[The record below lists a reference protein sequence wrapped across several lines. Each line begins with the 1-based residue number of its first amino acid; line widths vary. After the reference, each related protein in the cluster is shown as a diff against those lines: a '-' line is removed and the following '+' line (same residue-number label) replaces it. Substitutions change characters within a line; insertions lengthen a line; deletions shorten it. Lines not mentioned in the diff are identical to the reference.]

1 MIGQTISHYRIL
13 QSLGGGGMGVLYEA
27 EDVTLGRHVAL
38 KFLSDDLAKSPVALE
53 RFRRE
58 ARAASALNH
67 PNICTIHE
75 IGEHEGRAF
84 IVMELLEGITLKHR
98 IAGRALEIDELLLI
112 GMEVADA
119 LDFAHAAGIIHRDIK
134 PANIFV
140 TKRGHAK
147 VLDFGLAKLLKRNE
161 PVLDSL
167 ATQSDDRADL
177 TSAGDAVGTV
187 AYMSPEQA
195 LGQPLDPRTDLFSF
209 GVVLYEM
216 ATGRAAFSGTTTAAI
231 FDGILHG
238 APVAP
243 VYLNPQAPEE
253 LGRIINKALEKD
265 RELRYQS
272 AAEIRGDLR
281 RLKRETDSRKPIA
294 GAHPVSAS
302 QLAALRADTGRAAT
316 NRTGTGNVRGT
327 EHVGTGALA
336 SLPRTES
343 RGPSRAK
350 LGRLLSALGTGVI
363 LLLAAL
369 YYHAHRSRTLTAKD
383 TVVLAD
389 FANSTGDPV
398 FDDTLKQALSM
409 TLLQSPFLNILSD
422 DQVAATLKQM
432 TRPADSPLTPAVAR
446 EICQRDGSKAYI
458 SGAIASLGNDYV
470 LGLKAVN
477 CQTGDILAQQQV
489 TAPTKEKVLAALS
502 DAARNLR
509 HDLGESLATV
519 QKFDIPLE
527 RATTSSLEA
536 LKEYS
541 LQIKAMREKG
551 SAAALPHGLR
561 AVELDP
567 KFALAYWAVGGNYTD
582 IGELGRARDYFGK
595 AFEFRDRASS
605 REKLLIAGYY
615 YLDVTG
621 ELDKAAQIY
630 QEWVESY
637 PRDYVAHG
645 SLGLAELEL
654 GSYEKALEANREF
667 LRLSPDNV
675 IAYVNLSGTFLALQ
689 RIDDARQ
696 VLVQAE
702 QRKLDELQIHQNLYA
717 VDFVTGDVPAMPKE
731 SSWLQSHPEYRS
743 QGLALESDTAAF
755 TGQLRKAGELT
766 GQAVGAATLTANKEN
781 AAMFQANAAL
791 REAGFGNFAEAKD
804 DAAAALKLAPSS
816 PGVQIESTLAYAMSG
831 DTARAE
837 PLAKDLSARF
847 PLDTQMQS
855 LWLPIINAQLALDK
869 KDAQAAIDFLQ
880 PAKSMELA
888 LIPFTTN
895 PSCLYA
901 PYIRGQA
908 YLALNHGAQAAIE
921 FQKLL
926 DHTGLVWNCSPGA
939 LAHLG
944 LARAYATEAVILSAP
959 VGTAASAVQ
968 SEQGSAATA
977 GSANKAHAA
986 YRDFLT
992 LWKDADPTIPILRQA
1007 QQEQSKLPK

>member
-13 QSLGGGGMGVLYEA
+13 QSLGGGGMGVLFEA

-98 IAGRALEIDELLLI
+98 IAGRPLEIDELLLI

-161 PVLDSL
+161 PMLDSL

-209 GVVLYEM
+209 GVVVYEM

-265 RELRYQS
+265 REVRYQS

-281 RLKRETDSRKPIA
+281 RLKRETDSRKPIT
-294 GAHPVSAS
+294 GAPPISAS
-302 QLAALRADTGRAAT
+302 QLAALRVRTDSAGSAPPTGMDHL
-316 NRTGTGNVRGT
+316 GTIAPV
-327 EHVGTGALA
+327 
-336 SLPRTES
+336 SLPRAAS
-343 RGPSRAK
+343 KASGRAK
-350 LGRLLSALGTGVI
+350 RGKLFFVLGSILVI
-363 LLLAAL
+363 VLAAAAAL
-369 YYHAHRSRTLTAKD
+369 YYRSHRSRALTAKD
-383 TVVLAD
+383 TIVLAD

-422 DQVAATLKQM
+422 DQIAATLKQM

-489 TAPTKEKVLAALS
+489 TASSKEKVLAALS
-502 DAARNLR
+502 DAAKNLR

-527 RATTSSLEA
+527 QATTSSLDA

-541 LQIKAMREKG
+541 LQIRAMREKG

-582 IGELGRARDYFGK
+582 MGELGRARDYFGK
-595 AFEFRDRASS
+595 AFEFRDRANS

-637 PRDYVAHG
+637 PRDYVAYG

-654 GSYEKALEANREF
+654 GSYDKALEANREF

-675 IAYVNLSGTFLALQ
+675 IGYVNLSGTFLASQ

-702 QRKLDELQIHQNLYA
+702 QRKLDELQVHQNLYA
-717 VDFVTGDVPAMPKE
+717 VDFIAGDVSAMPKE
-731 SSWLQSHPEYRS
+731 IAWLQSHPEYRS
-743 QGLALESDTAAF
+743 QGLGLESDTAAF
-755 TGQLRKAGELT
+755 SGQLSKARELT
-766 GQAVGAATLTANKEN
+766 GQAVDAATLTANKEN

-791 REAGFGNFAEAKD
+791 REAGFGSFAEAKD
-804 DAAAALKLAPSS
+804 DAAAALKLAPFS
-816 PGVQIESTLAYAMSG
+816 PGVQIESTLAFALSG

-847 PLDTQMQS
+847 PLDTQMQT
-855 LWLPIINAQLALDK
+855 LWLPIINAQLALNK

-908 YLALNHGAQAAIE
+908 YLALNQGEHAAAE
-921 FQKLL
+921 FEKII
-926 DHTGLVWNCSPGA
+926 DHSGLVWNCSPGA

-944 LARAYATEAVILSAP
+944 VARAYATEAGYIHAGTATGSTSAQG
-959 VGTAASAVQ
+959 GTAATVSTEK
-968 SEQGSAATA
+968 SR
-977 GSANKAHAA
+977 AA
-986 YRDFLT
+986 YRDFLA
-992 LWKDADPTIPILRQA
+992 LWKEADPAIPILRQA
-1007 QQEQSKLPK
+1007 QQEQSRLPQSRQQ

>member
-98 IAGRALEIDELLLI
+98 IAGRALEIDELLMI

-343 RGPSRAK
+343 RGPSRAR

-551 SAAALPHGLR
+551 SAAA
-561 AVELDP
+561 
-567 KFALAYWAVGGNYTD
+567 
-582 IGELGRARDYFGK
+582 
-595 AFEFRDRASS
+595 
-605 REKLLIAGYY
+605 
-615 YLDVTG
+615 
-621 ELDKAAQIY
+621 
-630 QEWVESY
+630 
-637 PRDYVAHG
+637 
-645 SLGLAELEL
+645 
-654 GSYEKALEANREF
+654 
-667 LRLSPDNV
+667 
-675 IAYVNLSGTFLALQ
+675 
-689 RIDDARQ
+689 
-696 VLVQAE
+696 
-702 QRKLDELQIHQNLYA
+702 
-717 VDFVTGDVPAMPKE
+717 
-731 SSWLQSHPEYRS
+731 
-743 QGLALESDTAAF
+743 
-755 TGQLRKAGELT
+755 
-766 GQAVGAATLTANKEN
+766 
-781 AAMFQANAAL
+781 
-791 REAGFGNFAEAKD
+791 
-804 DAAAALKLAPSS
+804 
-816 PGVQIESTLAYAMSG
+816 
-831 DTARAE
+831 
-837 PLAKDLSARF
+837 
-847 PLDTQMQS
+847 
-855 LWLPIINAQLALDK
+855 
-869 KDAQAAIDFLQ
+869 
-880 PAKSMELA
+880 
-888 LIPFTTN
+888 
-895 PSCLYA
+895 
-901 PYIRGQA
+901 
-908 YLALNHGAQAAIE
+908 
-921 FQKLL
+921 
-926 DHTGLVWNCSPGA
+926 
-939 LAHLG
+939 
-944 LARAYATEAVILSAP
+944 
-959 VGTAASAVQ
+959 
-968 SEQGSAATA
+968 
-977 GSANKAHAA
+977 
-986 YRDFLT
+986 
-992 LWKDADPTIPILRQA
+992 
-1007 QQEQSKLPK
+1007 

>member
-1 MIGQTISHYRIL
+1 MIGQTISHYRIV

-98 IAGRALEIDELLLI
+98 IAGRALEIDELLLL

-294 GAHPVSAS
+294 GASPISAS
-302 QLAALRADTGRAAT
+302 QLAALGVRADSAGSAHPV
-316 NRTGTGNVRGT
+316 GMEHRGT
-327 EHVGTGALA
+327 SVPA
-336 SLPRTES
+336 SLPGAEPQGSGRT
-343 RGPSRAK
+343 K
-350 LGRLLSALGTGVI
+350 LGNVLLALGTVMV
-363 LLLAAL
+363 LLVAAF
-369 YYHAHRSRTLTAKD
+369 YYRAHRSRTLTAKD

-432 TRPADSPLTPAVAR
+432 TRPADGPLTPAVAR

-489 TAPTKEKVLAALS
+489 TAPSKEKVLAALS
-502 DAARNLR
+502 DAAKNLR

-527 RATTSSLEA
+527 QVTTSSLDA

-561 AVELDP
+561 AVDLDP
-567 KFALAYWAVGGNYTD
+567 KFALGYWAVGGNYTD
-582 IGELGRARDYFGK
+582 MGQLGRARDYFGK

-621 ELDKAAQIY
+621 EVDKAAQIY

-654 GSYEKALEANREF
+654 GSYDKALEANREF

-675 IAYVNLSGTFLALQ
+675 IGYVNLSGTFMALQ

-717 VDFVTGDVPAMPKE
+717 VDFIVGDVSAMPKE

-755 TGQLRKAGELT
+755 AGQLRKARELT
-766 GQAVGAATLTANKEN
+766 GQAVDAATLTANKEN

-791 REAGFGNFAEAKD
+791 REAGFGNFAEAKN
-804 DAAAALKLAPSS
+804 AAGAALKLAPSS
-816 PGVQIESTLAYAMSG
+816 PGVQIESTLAFALSG

-855 LWLPIINAQLALDK
+855 LWLPIINAQLALNK

-908 YLALNHGAQAAIE
+908 YLASNQGAQAAAE

-944 LARAYATEAVILSAP
+944 LARAYAAEAGILGAHL
-959 VGTAASAVQ
+959 GTGASAV
-968 SEQGSAATA
+968 SPEQGSAATA
-977 GSANKAHAA
+977 GSADKAKAA

-992 LWKDADPTIPILRQA
+992 LLKDADPTIPILRQA
-1007 QQEQSKLPK
+1007 QQEQAKLPKSIGR

>member
-13 QSLGGGGMGVLYEA
+13 QSLGGGGMGVLFEA

-38 KFLSDDLAKSPVALE
+38 KFLSDDLAKSTVALE

-98 IAGRALEIDELLLI
+98 IAGRPLEIDELLLI

-294 GAHPVSAS
+294 GASPISAS
-302 QLAALRADTGRAAT
+302 QLAALGVRTDSAGSAHATGMDDLGTIAPVSQPRAESKASGRAK
-316 NRTGTGNVRGT
+316 RGKLFF
-327 EHVGTGALA
+327 VLGLVLVVVLA
-336 SLPRTES
+336 
-343 RGPSRAK
+343 A
-350 LGRLLSALGTGVI
+350 
-363 LLLAAL
+363 AAL
-369 YYHAHRSRTLTAKD
+369 YYRSHRSHTLTTKD
-383 TVVLAD
+383 TIVLAD

-409 TLLQSPFLNILSD
+409 TLLQSPFLNIFSD
-422 DQVAATLKQM
+422 DQIAVALKQM
-432 TRPADSPLTPAVAR
+432 TRPADSALTPAVAR
-446 EICQRDGSKAYI
+446 EICQRDSSKAYI

-489 TAPTKEKVLAALS
+489 TAPSKEKVLAALS
-502 DAARNLR
+502 DAAKNLR

-527 RATTSSLEA
+527 QATTSSLDA

-654 GSYEKALEANREF
+654 GSYDKALEANREF

-675 IAYVNLSGTFLALQ
+675 IGYVNLSGTFMALQ

-702 QRKLDELQIHQNLYA
+702 ERKLDELQIHQNLYA
-717 VDFVTGDVPAMPKE
+717 VDFVTGDASAMPKE
-731 SSWLQSHPEYRS
+731 SSWLQGHPEYRS
-743 QGLALESDTAAF
+743 QGLALESDTAAY
-755 TGQLRKAGELT
+755 TGQLRKARELT
-766 GQAVGAATLTANKEN
+766 AQAVDAAMLIANKEN
-781 AAMFQANAAL
+781 AAMFRANAAL

-816 PGVQIESTLAYAMSG
+816 PGVQIESTLAFALSG

-855 LWLPIINAQLALDK
+855 LWLPIINAQFALNK
-869 KDAQAAIDFLQ
+869 KDAQAAVDFIQ

-908 YLALNHGAQAAIE
+908 YLALNQGAQAAAE
-921 FQKLL
+921 FQKII
-926 DHTGLVWNCSPGA
+926 DHTGLVWNCSTGA
-939 LAHLG
+939 LAQLG
-944 LARAYATEAVILSAP
+944 LARAYAME
-959 VGTAASAVQ
+959 
-968 SEQGSAATA
+968 SAATPDGA
-977 GSANKAHAA
+977 EKSRAA
-986 YRDFLT
+986 YRDFLA

-1007 QQEQSKLPK
+1007 QQEQSRLPKSHQQ

>member
-38 KFLSDDLAKSPVALE
+38 KFLSDELAQSPTALE

-75 IGEHEGRAF
+75 IGEYEGRAF

-98 IAGRALEIDELLLI
+98 IAGRPLEIEELLLLGTEI
-112 GMEVADA
+112 ADA
-119 LDFAHAAGIIHRDIK
+119 LDTAHTAGIVHRDIK
-134 PANIFV
+134 PANIFI

-147 VLDFGLAKLLKRNE
+147 VLDFGLAKLLTNDQ
-161 PVLDSL
+161 VHDSL

-177 TSAGDAVGTV
+177 TSAGDTVGTV

-195 LGQPLDPRTDLFSF
+195 LGRPLDPRTDLFSF
-209 GVVLYEM
+209 GVVVYEM
-216 ATGRAAFSGTTTAAI
+216 APGRAAFVGTTTAAI

-243 VYLNPQAPEE
+243 VYLNPQTPAE
-253 LGRIINKALEKD
+253 LARIINKALEKD

-272 AAEIRGDLR
+272 AREMRSGLKRLR
-281 RLKRETDSRKPIA
+281 RETDPRAPI
-294 GAHPVSAS
+294 
-302 QLAALRADTGRAAT
+302 TGRATASDLT
-316 NRTGTGNVRGT
+316 PPHAVSADKKISNVGPVTPSAISQNTPDPPNRANLRSYFSTF
-327 EHVGTGALA
+327 AIIFLFFLA
-336 SLPRTES
+336 VA
-343 RGPSRAK
+343 G
-350 LGRLLSALGTGVI
+350 
-363 LLLAAL
+363 L
-369 YYHAHRSRTLTAKD
+369 YYRTHRARTLAPKD
-383 TVVLAD
+383 TIVLAD

-398 FDDTLKQALSM
+398 FDDTLRQGLSL

-432 TRPADSPLTPAVAR
+432 TRPAETPLTPAVAR
-446 EICQRDGSKAYI
+446 EVCQRSGSRAYI
-458 SGAIASLGNDYV
+458 SGAIASLGTDYV
-470 LGLKAVN
+470 IGLRAVN
-477 CQTGDILAQQQV
+477 CASGDLLAQQQV
-489 TAPTKEKVLAALS
+489 TAPAKEKILAALS
-502 DAARNLR
+502 GAATNLR

-519 QKFDIPLE
+519 QKFDTPLE
-527 RATTSSLEA
+527 QVTTSSLEA

-567 KFALAYWAVGGNYTD
+567 HFALAYWAIGGNYTD
-582 IGELGRARDYFGK
+582 MGELGHARDCFGK
-595 AFEFRDRASS
+595 AFEFRDRASE

-630 QEWVESY
+630 QEWIESY
-637 PRDYVAHG
+637 PRDYVAYG
-645 SLGLAELEL
+645 SLGLAQLEL
-654 GSYEKALEANREF
+654 GLYEKALEANREF
-667 LRLSPDNV
+667 LRLSPGNV
-675 IAYVNLSGTFLALQ
+675 IAYVNLSGGLMALQ
-689 RIDDARQ
+689 RNTEARQ
-696 VLVQAE
+696 VLMDAE

-717 VDFVTGDVPAMPKE
+717 LDFITGDTAAIANE

-743 QGLALESDTAAF
+743 QGLSLESDTAAYA
-755 TGQLRKAGELT
+755 GQLPKARELT
-766 GQAVGAATLTANKEN
+766 TQAVNAATVAASKEN
-781 AAMFQANAAL
+781 AAIFQANAAL
-791 REAGFGNFAEAKD
+791 REASFGNFAEAKD
-804 DAAAALKLAPSS
+804 DAATALKLAPSS
-816 PGVQIESTLAYAMSG
+816 PGVQIESTLAFALSG

-855 LWLPIINAQLALDK
+855 LWLPIIDAQLALNN

-901 PYIRGQA
+901 PYVRGQA
-908 YLALNHGAQAAIE
+908 YLALNQGAQAAAE

-926 DHTGLVWNCSPGA
+926 DHSGLVWNCSPGT
-939 LAHLG
+939 LSHLG
-944 LARAYATEAVILSAP
+944 QARAYATEAEIPSAH

-968 SEQGSAATA
+968 AEQGSAAAA
-977 GSANKAHAA
+977 GSAEKSRAA

-992 LWKDADPTIPILRQA
+992 LWKEADPAVPILRQA
-1007 QQEQSKLPK
+1007 QQEQSRLP

>member
-27 EDVTLGRHVAL
+27 EDITLGRHVAL
-38 KFLSDDLAKSPVALE
+38 KFLSDELAQSPTALE

-75 IGEHEGRAF
+75 IGEYEGRAF

-98 IAGRALEIDELLLI
+98 IAGRPLEMEELLLLGTEI
-112 GMEVADA
+112 ADA
-119 LDFAHAAGIIHRDIK
+119 LDTAHTAGIVHRDIK
-134 PANIFV
+134 PGNIFI

-147 VLDFGLAKLLKRNE
+147 VLDFGLAKLLKNE
-161 PVLDSL
+161 HVHDSL

-177 TSAGDAVGTV
+177 TSAGNAVGTV

-195 LGQPLDPRTDLFSF
+195 LGRPLDPRTDLFSF

-243 VYLNPQAPEE
+243 IHLNPQAPAE

-272 AAEIRGDLR
+272 ASEMRSDLK
-281 RLKRETDSRKPIA
+281 RLKRETDSR
-294 GAHPVSAS
+294 SAI
-302 QLAALRADTGRAAT
+302 TGRSPAPDPDTLLPDKNISNLSSIPPSAVSQKASAPP
-316 NRTGTGNVRGT
+316 NRNLRGYFST
-327 EHVGTGALA
+327 LA
-336 SLPRTES
+336 I
-343 RGPSRAK
+343 
-350 LGRLLSALGTGVI
+350 I
-363 LLLAAL
+363 LLFFLAIGGL
-369 YYHAHRSRTLTAKD
+369 YYRTHRARTLAAKD
-383 TVVLAD
+383 TIVLAD

-398 FDDTLKQALSM
+398 FDDTLRQALSM

-432 TRPADSPLTPAVAR
+432 TRPVDTPLTSAVTR
-446 EICQRDGSKAYI
+446 EICQRSGSRAYI
-458 SGAIASLGNDYV
+458 SGAIASLGADYV
-470 LGLKAVN
+470 IGLKAVN
-477 CQTGDILAQQQV
+477 CTSGDILAQQQV
-489 TAPTKEKVLAALS
+489 TAPAKEKVLPALS
-502 DAARNLR
+502 GAARNLR

-519 QKFDIPLE
+519 QKFDTPLE
-527 RATTSSLEA
+527 QATTSSLEA

-541 LQIKAMREKG
+541 LQIRAMREKG

-567 KFALAYWAVGGNYTD
+567 HFALAYWAIGGNYTD
-582 IGELGRARDYFGK
+582 MGEVGHARDYFGK
-595 AFEFRDRASS
+595 AFEFRDRASE

-630 QEWVESY
+630 QEWIESY
-637 PRDYVAHG
+637 PRDYIAYG
-645 SLGLAELEL
+645 SLGLAQLEL

-675 IAYVNLSGTFLALQ
+675 IAYVNLSGSLMALQ
-689 RIDDARQ
+689 RNSEARQ
-696 VLVQAE
+696 ILMDAE

-717 VDFVTGDVPAMPKE
+717 LDFITGDTAAIANE
-731 SSWLQSHPEYRS
+731 SSWLASHPEYRS
-743 QGLALESDTAAF
+743 QGLSLDSDTAAYS
-755 TGQLRKAGELT
+755 GQLRQARQLT
-766 GQAVGAATLTANKEN
+766 GQAVDAATLAANKEN
-781 AAMFQANAAL
+781 AAIFQATAAL
-791 REAGFGNFAEAKD
+791 REAAFSNFAEAKE
-804 DAAAALKLAPSS
+804 AAVAALKLSPES
-816 PGVQIESTLAYAMSG
+816 PGVQTEATLAFALSG
-831 DTARAE
+831 DTSPAESMRAE
-837 PLAKDLSARF
+837 TMAKDLSARF
-847 PLDTQMQS
+847 PLDTQTQS
-855 LWLPIINAQLALDK
+855 IWLPVINAQLALNK
-869 KDAQAAIDFLQ
+869 KNPQAAIDLLQ
-880 PAKSMELA
+880 PAKSLELA

-901 PYIRGQA
+901 PYVRGQA
-908 YLALNHGAQAAIE
+908 YLALNQGPQAAAE
-921 FQKLL
+921 FQKIL
-926 DHTGLVWNCSPGA
+926 DHSGLIWNCSTGA

-944 LARAYATEAVILSAP
+944 LARAYAIEAGINYAH
-959 VGTAASAVQ
+959 VGTAASAVPAER
-968 SEQGSAATA
+968 SSAAAPGSTEKA
-977 GSANKAHAA
+977 GAA
-986 YRDFLT
+986 YRDFFA
-992 LWKDADPTIPILRQA
+992 LWKSADPAIPILRQA
-1007 QQEQSKLPK
+1007 RQEYAHLP

>member
-38 KFLSDDLAKSPVALE
+38 KFLSDDLAQSSVALE

-98 IAGRALEIDELLLI
+98 IAGRALEMDELLSL

-147 VLDFGLAKLLKRNE
+147 VLDFGLAKLLKSE
-161 PVLDSL
+161 HVLDSL
-167 ATQSDDRADL
+167 ATQSGDL
-177 TSAGDAVGTV
+177 TSAGNAVGTV

-195 LGQPLDPRTDLFSF
+195 LGRPLDPRTDLFSF

-253 LGRIINKALEKD
+253 LARIINKALEKD

-272 AAEIRGDLR
+272 ASEIRGDLR
-281 RLKRETDSRKPIA
+281 RLKRETDSRRPIA
-294 GAHPVSAS
+294 GTPGITASYSVSPRVSTDDAGI
-302 QLAALRADTGRAAT
+302 ARADYAKSTSHEE
-316 NRTGTGNVRGT
+316 GTV
-327 EHVGTGALA
+327 HVETGAFARL
-336 SLPRTES
+336 
-343 RGPSRAK
+343 SRAK
-350 LGRLLSALGTGVI
+350 LGRLSLAICMILT
-363 LLLAAL
+363 LLLAAAVL
-369 YYHAHRSRTLTAKD
+369 YRHSQRTTLTAKD

-432 TRPADSPLTPAVAR
+432 TRPADAPLPPAVAR
-446 EICQRDGSKAYI
+446 EICQRDGSKVYI

-489 TAPTKEKVLAALS
+489 TAPSKEKVLAALS
-502 DAARNLR
+502 AAAKNLR

-527 RATTSSLEA
+527 QATTSSLDA

-582 IGELGRARDYFGK
+582 MGQLGRARDYFGK

-637 PRDYVAHG
+637 PRDYIAYG

-689 RIDDARQ
+689 RIGDARQ
-696 VLVQAE
+696 ILMQAE

-717 VDFVTGDVPAMPKE
+717 VDFIAGDASAMANE

-743 QGLALESDTAAF
+743 QGLSLESDTAAYA
-755 TGQLRKAGELT
+755 GQLPKARELT
-766 GQAVGAATLTANKEN
+766 TQAVNAATVAASKEN
-781 AAMFQANAAL
+781 AAIFQANAAL
-791 REAGFGNFAEAKD
+791 REASFGNFAEAKD
-804 DAAAALKLAPSS
+804 DAATALKLAPSS
-816 PGVQIESTLAYAMSG
+816 PGVQIESTLAFALSG

-855 LWLPIINAQLALDK
+855 LWLPIIDAQLALNN

-901 PYIRGQA
+901 PYVRGQA
-908 YLALNHGAQAAIE
+908 YLALNQGAQAAAE

-926 DHTGLVWNCSPGA
+926 DHSGLVWNCSPGT
-939 LAHLG
+939 LSHLG
-944 LARAYATEAVILSAP
+944 QARAYATEAEIPSAH

-968 SEQGSAATA
+968 AEQSSAAAA
-977 GSANKAHAA
+977 GSAEKSRAA

-992 LWKDADPTIPILRQA
+992 LWKEADPAVPILRQA
-1007 QQEQSKLPK
+1007 QQEQSRLP